1 MLRLSIK
8 LASGVKALLQGTY
21 CGGPAWMAE
30 GIQEIGHQLKSDTRC
45 AQKALKNGEIA
56 MTITVLQEKSD
67 CNEELWQR

>member
-1 MLRLSIK
+1 
-8 LASGVKALLQGTY
+8 
-21 CGGPAWMAE
+21 MAE